1 MSLDLK
7 TFRLALTIAPL
18 ALLAACASPGRE
30 VVRPDVRTAPVPPS
44 TNPTVP
50 QHSVPGLQIM
60 REPGLEGVIGA
71 TASQLTSRFGT
82 PRLNVAEGDA
92 RKLQWVGEPCVLDIF
107 LYPVNGAQIATWV
120 EARRRSD
127 GRDVDR
133 GACVSAM
140 GR

>member
-1 MSLDLK
+1 MSHDLK
-7 TFRLALTIAPL
+7 TLRPALALAGL
-18 ALLAACASPGRE
+18 SLLAACAAPAAEGP
-30 VVRPDVRTAPVPPS
+30 RPPVQSAPVPS
-44 TNPTVP
+44 SNPGVP

-71 TASQLTSRFGT
+71 TASQLTSQFGT

-120 EARRRSD
+120 ETRRRSD
-127 GRDVDR
+127 GLDVDR
-133 GACVSAM
+133 ASCVARM
-140 GR
+140 KR